1 MALEKFTKDVLAN
14 QEGNYII
21 KFGAPWCGPCRQLG
35 PVLDSFVED
44 GYVAYEV
51 NTDEDQDLTIEYG
64 VRSLPTILVVKDKTV
79 VNTVMGFKNKQELI
93 ELVGEK

>member
-14 QEGNYII
+14 QEGNYIV

-51 NTDEDQDLTIEYG
+51 NTDEDQALTIEYG
-64 VRSLPTILVVKDKTV
+64 VRSVPTILVVKDKAV